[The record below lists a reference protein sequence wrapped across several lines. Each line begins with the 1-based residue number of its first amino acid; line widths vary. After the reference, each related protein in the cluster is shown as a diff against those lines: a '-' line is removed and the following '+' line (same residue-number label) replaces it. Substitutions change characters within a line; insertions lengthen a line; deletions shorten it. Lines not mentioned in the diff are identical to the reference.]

1 MKSVWGNKRGGE
13 KMDVLLKLEGVGRTY
28 HMGEVQV
35 EALKATDLEIYQG
48 EKLVILGPSGSGQ
61 STMLNILG
69 GMDAPSSGTVYFR
82 QTPVDYRREAALTRY
97 RRKQVGFIFQFYN
110 LIHDLTAE
118 ENVALA
124 AELAENPLS
133 VREVMKAV
141 GLSDRMNSFPAQM
154 SGGEQQRVSIAR
166 ALIKNP
172 PFLLCDE
179 PTGALDDETGRSVL
193 KLLAEINKER
203 GTTLIM
209 VTHNTPLAGMA
220 DRVVRMRSGRVGE
233 VKVNEHPLPPDQ
245 IEW

>member
-1 MKSVWGNKRGGE
+1 MLKGKS
-13 KMDVLLKLEGVGRTY
+13 MDTLLKLDGVGRTY
-28 HMGEVQV
+28 HMGEVEVQ
-35 EALKATDLEIYQG
+35 ALKATDLVIYQG
-48 EKLVILGPSGSGQ
+48 EKLVILGPSGSGK

-69 GMDAPSSGTVYFR
+69 GMDTPSFGSVYF
-82 QTPVDYRREAALTRY
+82 QGKPVDYESEAALTRY
-97 RRKQVGFIFQFYN
+97 RRHKVGFIFQFYN
-110 LIHDLTAE
+110 LIHDLTAQ

-124 AELAENPLS
+124 AELVENPLS
-133 VREVMKAV
+133 VKEVMEAV
-141 GLSDRMNSFPAQM
+141 GLADRMKNFPAQM

-193 KLLAEINKER
+193 KLLDKISRER

-209 VTHNTPLAGMA
+209 VTHNTPLADMA
-220 DRVVRMRSGRVGE
+220 DRVVRMRSGVITE
-233 VKVNEHPLPPDQ
+233 VKTNEQPLSPDK

>member
-1 MKSVWGNKRGGE
+1 
-13 KMDVLLKLEGVGRTY
+13 MDVLLNLEGVGRTY
-28 HMGEVQV
+28 YMGEVKV
-35 EALKATDLEIYQG
+35 EALKKTDLAVYQG
-48 EKLVILGPSGSGQ
+48 EKLVILGPSGSGK

-69 GMDAPSSGTVYFR
+69 GMDAPSFGTVYFR
-82 QTPVDYRREAALTRY
+82 KTPVNYQKETALTDYRRR
-97 RRKQVGFIFQFYN
+97 QVGFIFQFYN

-124 AELAENPLS
+124 AELAEKPLP
-133 VREVMKAV
+133 VREVMQAV
-141 GLSDRMNSFPAQM
+141 GLAERMKSFPAQM

-166 ALIKNP
+166 ALVKNP

-193 KLLAEINKER
+193 KLLDEINKER

-209 VTHNTPLAGMA
+209 VTHNTPLADMA
-220 DRVVRMRSGRVGE
+220 DRVVRMRSGQIVE
-233 VKVNEHPLPPDQ
+233 IKANAKPLPPDQ